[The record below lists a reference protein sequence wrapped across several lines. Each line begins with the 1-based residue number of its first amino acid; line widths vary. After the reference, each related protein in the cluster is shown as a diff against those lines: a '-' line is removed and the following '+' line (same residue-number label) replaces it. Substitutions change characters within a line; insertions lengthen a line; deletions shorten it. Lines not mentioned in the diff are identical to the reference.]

1 MLAKSEKSYHGTSP
15 GDPNAPAIE
24 TKRRLTM
31 IAKSDAPP
39 MAAANVAAA
48 NVAADESAVRA
59 LFAELLAAWG
69 RGDGAGYGA
78 LFTEDAPYVA
88 FDGSVRVG
96 RQAIAEEHQKLFDTW
111 LKGTRLVGT
120 IDTLQFLSPETAV
133 VVATGATLMPGKDR
147 PARPSIQ
154 TLVAIKQNGT
164 WRFAAFQNTRVVKRN
179 ALQWLLFGIAT
190 KVFGR

>member
-1 MLAKSEKSYHGTSP
+1 
-15 GDPNAPAIE
+15 
-24 TKRRLTM
+24 M
-31 IAKSDAPP
+31 IAMHDAPGIEVVD
-39 MAAANVAAA
+39 AAAN
-48 NVAADESAVRA
+48 ESAVRA

-69 RGDGAGYGA
+69 RGDGQAYGA
-78 LFTEDAPYVA
+78 HFTEDAPYVA

-96 RQAIAEEHQKLFDTW
+96 RQAIAAEHQKLFDTW

-120 IDTLQFLSPETAV
+120 IDTLHFLNPETAV

-147 PARPSIQ
+147 PVRPSIQ
-154 TLVAIKQNGT
+154 TLVATKQDGT

-190 KVFGR
+190 KVFRR